1 MVLNCFFVESTP
13 YDIRYIEEFIMDISS
28 SRKDSK
34 ATPDEYFDIYPVEQT
49 FGQREE
55 FRQPSLNLI
64 FAFSKVS
71 YGFDFGSRSGHP
83 FPLSLN
89 DS

>member
-34 ATPDEYFDIYPVEQT
+34 ATPDEYFDIPC
-49 FGQREE
+49 
-55 FRQPSLNLI
+55 
-64 FAFSKVS
+64 
-71 YGFDFGSRSGHP
+71 
-83 FPLSLN
+83 
-89 DS
+89 